1 MSATGRATLGLEY
14 EDWMRNLA
22 DKRLRNGAL
31 VAMDYQTGELI
42 AYVGSAGS
50 HLDMPVQNWNN
61 PDPGLGDV
69 QARKPCGNRLL
80 NVVWSES

>member
-1 MSATGRATLGLEY
+1 LEVSPPHP
-14 EDWMRNLA
+14 A
-22 DKRLRNGAL
+22 RLRSIRQWTTEIERSFGQNF
-31 VAMDYQTGELI
+31 VTGI

-69 QARKPCGNRLL
+69 QARKPCGNRLF